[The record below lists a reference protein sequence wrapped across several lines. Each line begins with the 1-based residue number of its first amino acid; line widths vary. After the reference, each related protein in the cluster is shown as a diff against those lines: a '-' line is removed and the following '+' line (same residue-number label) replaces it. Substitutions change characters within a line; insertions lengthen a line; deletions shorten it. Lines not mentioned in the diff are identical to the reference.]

1 MSRRGSALV
10 LLLLVVGAAA
20 PWARQLARAERMGP
34 LPALFPAD
42 NWWNQDVS
50 TAPLDPRSA
59 QFIAAINK
67 GGTRRLHP
75 DFGGYEA
82 PGSTGIYG
90 LPYAI
95 VGAGQPKRAVQFT
108 YADESDG
115 VDHATGHSL
124 LFYPIP
130 DEAITEPHWMEGGAP
145 AASGVSDRHM
155 LIVDRDSRTLYEL
168 YGLKWDGAQW
178 TARSGAAFDLT
189 TNARRPDGWTSA
201 DGAGLAILPGLVRYD
216 EAAGSDEI
224 RHAFRATLLVTNSYV
239 WPASHGARGSAH
251 ALPMGAR
258 LRLKA
263 GKDLSGFH
271 PDMQRVFR
279 AMQRYGLIVADN
291 GSDLFISG
299 AFDPRWRDEIVSP
312 AFHALT
318 ASDFE
323 VVELGWRDRT
333 LSTRATTPP
342 FAVHPGNPGPASAG
356 HSKRR

>member
-1 MSRRGSALV
+1 LQISRGFGAGSGLAGSAAMSRRQPAF
-10 LLLLVVGAAA
+10 LLLFLLLGAVR
-20 PWARQLARAERMGP
+20 PWAWLEPARAQRQGS
-34 LPALFPAD
+34 LPPLFPPD
-42 NWWNQDVS
+42 NWWNQEI
-50 TAPLDPRSA
+50 TAAPVDPRSA

-82 PGSTGIYG
+82 PGSVGIYG
-90 LPYAI
+90 LPYAV
-95 VGAGQPKRAVQFT
+95 VGAGQPKQPVQFT
-108 YADESDG
+108 FAGESDG
-115 VDHATGHSL
+115 VDRANGRGIP
-124 LFYPIP
+124 FYPIP

-145 AASGVSDRHM
+145 ANSGVSDRHM
-155 LIVDRDSRTLYEL
+155 LIGDRDDRMLYEL

-189 TNARRPDGWTSA
+189 VNGRRPDGWTSA

-216 EAAGSDEI
+216 EASGSGEI
-224 RHAFRATLLVTNSYV
+224 RHAFRTTVLVTNGYV
-239 WPASHGARGSAH
+239 WPASHGATGSPH

-258 LRLKA
+258 LRLKS

-299 AFDPRWRDEIVSP
+299 AFDPRWQDEIVSP

-323 VVELGWRDRT
+323 VVELGWRAATPRT
-333 LSTRATTPP
+333 TSSR
-342 FAVHPGNPGPASAG
+342 
-356 HSKRR
+356 

>member
-1 MSRRGSALV
+1 MPRRWTV
-10 LLLLVVGAAA
+10 LLLFFLALGATR
-20 PWARQLARAERMGP
+20 PWARQQPARAERQGA
-34 LPALFPAD
+34 LPALFPPD

-50 TAPLDPRSA
+50 AAPVDARST

-67 GGTRRLHP
+67 GGIRRLHP

-82 PGSTGIYG
+82 PGSVGIYG
-90 LPYAI
+90 LPYAT
-95 VGAGQPKRAVQFT
+95 VAGDQPKKAVQLAF
-108 YADESDG
+108 ADESDG
-115 VDHATGHSL
+115 VDHATGHSFP
-124 LFYPIP
+124 FYPIP
-130 DEAITEPHWMEGGAP
+130 DEVITEPHWMEGGAP
-145 AASGVSDRHM
+145 ANRGVNDRHM
-155 LIVDRDSRTLYEL
+155 LIVDRDNRMLYEL
-168 YGLKWDGAQW
+168 YGLKWSGSEW

-189 TNARRPDGWTSA
+189 TNGRRPDGWTSA

-216 EAAGSDEI
+216 EASGSGEI
-224 RHAFRATLLVTNSYV
+224 RHAFRTTVLVTNGYV
-239 WPASHGARGSAH
+239 WPASHGAKGSPH

-263 GKDLSGFH
+263 GTDLSGFH

-299 AFDPRWRDEIVSP
+299 TFDPSWRDEIVGP

-323 VVELGWRDRT
+323 VVELGWRGHT
-333 LSTRATTPP
+333 TSTASTR
-342 FAVHPGNPGPASAG
+342 
-356 HSKRR
+356 

>member
-1 MSRRGSALV
+1 MARMSRRWSAFLLLFLV
-10 LLLLVVGAAA
+10 LGAMR
-20 PWARQLARAERMGP
+20 PWAKLQPARAERQGP
-34 LPALFPAD
+34 LPPLFPPD

-50 TAPLDPRSA
+50 AAPVEARSA

-67 GGTRRLHP
+67 GGIRRLHP

-82 PGSTGIYG
+82 PGSVGIYG
-90 LPYAI
+90 LPFAL
-95 VGAGQPKRAVQFT
+95 VGADQPKKAVQFSF
-108 YADESDG
+108 ADESDG
-115 VDHATGHSL
+115 VDHANGRGVP
-124 LFYPIP
+124 FYPIP

-145 AASGVSDRHM
+145 ASSGVTDRHM
-155 LIVDRDSRTLYEL
+155 LIVDRDSRMLYEL

-178 TARSGAAFDLT
+178 TARSGAAFDLMA
-189 TNARRPDGWTSA
+189 NSRRPDGWTSA

-216 EAAGSDEI
+216 EASGSGEI
-224 RHAFRATLLVTNSYV
+224 RHAFRTTALVTNGYV
-239 WPASHGARGSAH
+239 WPASHGAGGSPH

-299 AFDPRWRDEIVSP
+299 AFDPRWGDEIVSP

-318 ASDFE
+318 ASDFD
-323 VVELGWRDRT
+323 VVELGWRGAAR
-333 LSTRATTPP
+333 ST
-342 FAVHPGNPGPASAG
+342 ASVE
-356 HSKRR
+356 